1 MIHRRDEFRGA
12 QATIDKV
19 HQLAK
24 DGKINLFTQYQM
36 ASVKGDKNLESID
49 IKHDNNEIKN
59 LKTDYVLGFFG
70 LIMQLGPIANW
81 GLNIDKKT
89 IEVDTEKFE
98 TNQKGIYA
106 VGDICNY
113 PGKLKLILSGFHE
126 GALAARACF
135 KLARPNEKYRFEFTT
150 SSKTIK
156 ERLGV
161 KKVIELYSANT
172 PNGKKISIMLEE
184 IGYEY
189 KVINIDLNKG
199 DQFKPEFKKI
209 SPFSKIPVI
218 IDQDNNKNIFESGA
232 ILMYLAEQSGKFY
245 DTKDRLE
252 INQWLMAQMGY
263 VGPMLGQHHQFHH
276 YNPGKSQFGEERYFK
291 ISKRIYEELDER
303 LSKSRFLAGENYTI
317 ADIGTFPWIARHEWH
332 DIGLKNYK
340 NLTRWYVEISER
352 EAVKKGFKFMNK
364 DEVPPKP

>member
-1 MIHRRDEFRGA
+1 
-12 QATIDKV
+12 
-19 HQLAK
+19 
-24 DGKINLFTQYQM
+24 
-36 ASVKGDKNLESID
+36 
-49 IKHDNNEIKN
+49 
-59 LKTDYVLGFFG
+59 
-70 LIMQLGPIANW
+70 
-81 GLNIDKKT
+81 
-89 IEVDTEKFE
+89 
-98 TNQKGIYA
+98 
-106 VGDICNY
+106 
-113 PGKLKLILSGFHE
+113 
-126 GALAARACF
+126 
-135 KLARPNEKYRFEFTT
+135 
-150 SSKTIK
+150 
-156 ERLGV
+156 
-161 KKVIELYSANT
+161 
-172 PNGKKISIMLEE
+172 MLEE

-189 KVINIDLNKG
+189 KVVNIDLNKG

-209 SPFSKIPVI
+209 SPLSKIPVI

-303 LSKSRFLAGENYTI
+303 LSRSRFLAGENYTI